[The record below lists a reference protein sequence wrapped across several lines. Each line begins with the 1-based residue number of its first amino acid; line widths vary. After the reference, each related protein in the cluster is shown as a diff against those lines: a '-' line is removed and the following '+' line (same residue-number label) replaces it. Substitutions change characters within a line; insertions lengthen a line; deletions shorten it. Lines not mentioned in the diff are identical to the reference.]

1 MTDRISIVVPVY
13 NERATIAVVIER
25 LLTID
30 LPVPREV
37 LVVDDGSTD
46 GTGDVLRRLDGTHAD
61 LRIVTL
67 ARNRGKGHAV
77 RLGFSEA
84 SGTIVAIQDADL
96 ELDPAQIAELVAP
109 ILARESDVVFG
120 SRFLE
125 RIDGLPWSSRFAN
138 RALTVLTNVLFS
150 ASLTDMETAHKV
162 LRTSVARA
170 LRLNADRFEIE
181 PEITAQLLRSGH
193 RILERP
199 VRYAP
204 RTRAAGKKI
213 GWRDGFA
220 AIGVLIRQRVAP
232 RNPAASPVTAAV
244 EARLES
250 GLGRAP

>member
-1 MTDRISIVVPVY
+1 MTDRITIVVPVY
-13 NERATIAVVIER
+13 NERATIAVVVEH
-25 LLTID
+25 LLTMD
-30 LPVPREV
+30 LPLPREI
-37 LVVDDGSTD
+37 LVVDDGSSD
-46 GTGDVLRRLDGTHAD
+46 GTGDILRALDGTHAD

-67 ARNRGKGHAV
+67 AENRGKGHAV

-96 ELDPAQIAELVAP
+96 ELDPAQISELVAP
-109 ILARESDVVFG
+109 ILAHETDVVFG

-125 RIDGLPWSSRFAN
+125 RVDGLPWSSRFAN
-138 RALTVLTNVLFS
+138 RALTTLTNVLFR
-150 ASLTDMETAHKV
+150 AALTDMETAHKV
-162 LRTSVARA
+162 MRTSVARS
-170 LRLNADRFEIE
+170 LRLRANRFEIE
-181 PEITAQLLRSGH
+181 PEVTAQLLRGGH

-220 AIGVLIRQRVAP
+220 AIGVLLRQRFARREP
-232 RNPAASPVTAAV
+232 TAPAASVVRTPF
-244 EARLES
+244 ES